1 VGIKKLLQGILE
13 LRKKHSKDYQRI
25 WFDTPL
31 LREPDWQNI
40 QILPESYQMMH
51 EETIEWMK
59 QNIETRDNR
68 LHCIKDFEI
77 QRMERDLAYMRKS
90 SVDVHRKRADFWKF
104 FKEYD
109 KRHNH
114 DIRKIFPEMQQF
126 FDVCESEASKW

>member
-1 VGIKKLLQGILE
+1 
-13 LRKKHSKDYQRI
+13 
-25 WFDTPL
+25 
-31 LREPDWQNI
+31 
-40 QILPESYQMMH
+40 MMH
-51 EETIEWMK
+51 EQTIEWMK

-77 QRMERDLAYMRKS
+77 QRMERDLAYMRKR
-90 SVDVHRKRADFWKF
+90 SVDVDRKRADFWKF

-114 DIRKIFPEMQQF
+114 DIRQIFPEMQQF